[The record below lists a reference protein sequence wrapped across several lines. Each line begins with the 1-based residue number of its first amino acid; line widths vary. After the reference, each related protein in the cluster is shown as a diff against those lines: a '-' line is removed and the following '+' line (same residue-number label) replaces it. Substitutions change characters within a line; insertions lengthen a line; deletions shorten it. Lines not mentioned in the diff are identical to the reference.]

1 MMRSPPSRGLSG
13 GLIGR
18 LAGALLLCS
27 LCALP
32 AAAFAGQTV
41 ALRAQPMS
49 HGAIVTLGDL
59 FDGAE
64 GDAAKVV
71 VSRVP
76 PAGQQSVLE
85 ASLVQS
91 IAHNAGLDWNN
102 AQGLH
107 HIIVESGPAA
117 PLTRLALRTQADAA
131 PHATRLHTVRS
142 RRADQILVY
151 ARNIMAGEIISPADL
166 EWSDDAIGAS
176 DTPGEPQ
183 AVTGKAARRPL
194 RAGAVCEM
202 HDLDSPKIVHRNEVI
217 DVAYEDDGV
226 RVVLEAK
233 AMSDASV
240 GDPVQ
245 VMNIQSKKVIEAVAS
260 GPGQAVVGPAAE
272 RLKAQAYA
280 PAIRTA
286 SLR

>member
-1 MMRSPPSRGLSG
+1 MTHAFLRG
-13 GLIGR
+13 GR
-18 LAGALLLCS
+18 RAARTTKAVVLLLCG
-27 LCALP
+27 LCTLP

-41 ALRAQPMS
+41 ALRAQPLS
-49 HGAIVTLGDL
+49 HGATVTLGDL
-59 FDGAE
+59 FDGAD
-64 GDAAKVV
+64 GAAAKVV

-107 HIIVESGPAA
+107 HIIVESGPAEPAPRLVRADTEA
-117 PLTRLALRTQADAA
+117 PLRTTHAHALKS
-131 PHATRLHTVRS
+131 HH
-142 RRADQILVY
+142 ADQTLVY
-151 ARNIMAGEIISPADL
+151 ARNIMAGEILQPSDL
-166 EWSDDAIGAS
+166 EWSDTAIGAS
-176 DTPGEPQ
+176 DTPDQPQ
-183 AVTGKAARRPL
+183 AIMGKAARRSL
-194 RAGAVCEM
+194 RAGAVCEL

-217 DVAYEDDGV
+217 DVAYEDEGV
-226 RVVLEAK
+226 RVVLEGK

-240 GDPVQ
+240 GDEVQ
-245 VMNIQSKKVIEAVAS
+245 VMNIQSKKIIEAVAS
-260 GPGQAVVGPAAE
+260 APGQAVVGPAAE